1 MAKTKI
7 LVQDIADALNLSR
20 TTVSKVLNN
29 SGSVSPQTRERVLHK
44 AAELNYKCYSLIQP
58 VLTENQ
64 DLEETFTAQSADAPE
79 EEAAPSQQSQIAVF
93 FSKGIDKQHIGF
105 NLLSV
110 LGQELSRKNY
120 SISLYFIQKAE
131 FQSLQLPPTFH
142 LEQTAS
148 ILCIELLDKAY
159 SRMLC
164 SLGKPILFFDAYAG
178 ILEDNLPA
186 DVLTAESQFRLTG
199 LIKNL
204 IQKYHLQ
211 KIGFF
216 GSSLHCLS
224 FFERWLGFR
233 AAILSCGLEYDESYS
248 IISENDDLYWDD
260 RWLLTQLKRMDSL
273 PELFVCAN
281 DSLACQLVR
290 ILESLNIHCPR
301 DILITGFDNSPIAST
316 NQPGI
321 TTIDPH
327 SSDLAWEATSLI
339 LSRLE
344 EPEQPYRNIRLQ
356 SSAIERDSTLRR

>member
-1 MAKTKI
+1 MAKAKI

-58 VLTENQ
+58 VLTENL
-64 DLEETFTAQSADAPE
+64 DLEEAFTAQSTDAPE
-79 EEAAPSQQSQIAVF
+79 EESAPSQQSQIAVF

-120 SISLYFIQKAE
+120 SISMYFIQEAE
-131 FQSLQLPPTFH
+131 FQSLLLPPTFH

-148 ILCIELLDKAY
+148 IFCIELLDKSY

-178 ILEDNLPA
+178 ILEDSLPA

-233 AAILSCGLEYDESYS
+233 AAILSCGLEYDETYS
-248 IISENDDLYWDD
+248 IIANDDLYRDD

-281 DSLACQLVR
+281 DALACQLMR
-290 ILESLNIHCPR
+290 ILASLNIHCPR
-301 DILITGFDNSPIAST
+301 DILITGFDNCPIAST
-316 NQPGI
+316 NQAGI

-344 EPEQPYRNIRLQ
+344 EPKQPYRNIRLQ
-356 SSAIERDSTLRR
+356 SSVIERESTLRR

>member
-58 VLTENQ
+58 VLTENL
-64 DLEETFTAQSADAPE
+64 DLEEACTAQSTDAPE
-79 EEAAPSQQSQIAVF
+79 EESAPSQQSQIAVF

-120 SISLYFIQKAE
+120 SISMYFIQEAD
-131 FQSLQLPPTFH
+131 FQSLLLPPTFH

-148 ILCIELLDKAY
+148 IFCIELLDKSY

-186 DVLTAESQFRLTG
+186 DVLSTESQFRLTG

-233 AAILSCGLEYDESYS
+233 AAILSCGLEYDETCS
-248 IISENDDLYWDD
+248 IIANDDLCWDD

-281 DSLACQLVR
+281 DSLACQLMRV
-290 ILESLNIHCPR
+290 LASLNIHCPR

>member
-1 MAKTKI
+1 MAKAKI

-58 VLTENQ
+58 VLTENL
-64 DLEETFTAQSADAPE
+64 DLEEAFTAQSTDAPE
-79 EEAAPSQQSQIAVF
+79 EESAPSQQSQIAVF

-120 SISLYFIQKAE
+120 SISMYFIQEAE
-131 FQSLQLPPTFH
+131 FHSLLLPPTFH

-148 ILCIELLDKAY
+148 IFCIELLDKSY

-178 ILEDNLPA
+178 ILEDSLPA

-233 AAILSCGLEYDESYS
+233 AAILSCGLEYDETYS
-248 IISENDDLYWDD
+248 IIANDDLYWDD

-281 DSLACQLVR
+281 DALACQLMR
-290 ILESLNIHCPR
+290 ILASLNIHCPR
-301 DILITGFDNSPIAST
+301 DILITGFDNCPIAST

-321 TTIDPH
+321 TTIDQH

-356 SSAIERDSTLRR
+356 SSVIERDSTLRR

>member
-1 MAKTKI
+1 MAKAKI

-58 VLTENQ
+58 VLTENL
-64 DLEETFTAQSADAPE
+64 DLEEAFTAQSTDAPE
-79 EEAAPSQQSQIAVF
+79 EESAPSQQSQIAVF

-120 SISLYFIQKAE
+120 SIYMYFIQEAE
-131 FQSLQLPPTFH
+131 FQSLLLPPTFH

-148 ILCIELLDKAY
+148 IFCIELLDKAY

-178 ILEDNLPA
+178 ILEDSLPA
-186 DVLTAESQFRLTG
+186 DILTAE
-199 LIKNL
+199 
-204 IQKYHLQ
+204 YHLQ

-233 AAILSCGLEYDESYS
+233 AAILSCGLEYDETCS
-248 IISENDDLYWDD
+248 IIANDDLYWDD

-281 DSLACQLVR
+281 DSLACQLMR
-290 ILESLNIHCPR
+290 ILASLNIHCPR
-301 DILITGFDNSPIAST
+301 DILITGFDNCPIAST
-316 NQPGI
+316 NQPSI

-344 EPEQPYRNIRLQ
+344 EPKQPYRNIRLQ
-356 SSAIERDSTLRR
+356 SSVIERESTLRR

>member
-58 VLTENQ
+58 VLTENL
-64 DLEETFTAQSADAPE
+64 DLEEAFTAQSTDAPE
-79 EEAAPSQQSQIAVF
+79 EESAPSQQSQIAVF

-120 SISLYFIQKAE
+120 SISMYFIQEAD
-131 FQSLQLPPTFH
+131 FQSLLLPPTFH

-148 ILCIELLDKAY
+148 IFCIELLDKSY

-186 DVLTAESQFRLTG
+186 DVPVYRKPVSPDRSYQKPDPKISSAENRFFRL
-199 LIKNL
+199 L
-204 IQKYHLQ
+204 
-211 KIGFF
+211 
-216 GSSLHCLS
+216 SSLS
-224 FFERWLGFR
+224 EFFR
-233 AAILSCGLEYDESYS
+233 
-248 IISENDDLYWDD
+248 
-260 RWLLTQLKRMDSL
+260 T
-273 PELFVCAN
+273 
-281 DSLACQLVR
+281 
-290 ILESLNIHCPR
+290 
-301 DILITGFDNSPIAST
+301 
-316 NQPGI
+316 
-321 TTIDPH
+321 
-327 SSDLAWEATSLI
+327 LAWFPRCHSFLW
-339 LSRLE
+339 SGV
-344 EPEQPYRNIRLQ
+344 
-356 SSAIERDSTLRR
+356 

>member
-1 MAKTKI
+1 M
-7 LVQDIADALNLSR
+7 
-20 TTVSKVLNN
+20 
-29 SGSVSPQTRERVLHK
+29 
-44 AAELNYKCYSLIQP
+44 
-58 VLTENQ
+58 
-64 DLEETFTAQSADAPE
+64 
-79 EEAAPSQQSQIAVF
+79 
-93 FSKGIDKQHIGF
+93 
-105 NLLSV
+105 
-110 LGQELSRKNY
+110 
-120 SISLYFIQKAE
+120 
-131 FQSLQLPPTFH
+131 
-142 LEQTAS
+142 
-148 ILCIELLDKAY
+148 
-159 SRMLC
+159 
-164 SLGKPILFFDAYAG
+164 
-178 ILEDNLPA
+178 EDSLPA

-233 AAILSCGLEYDESYS
+233 TAILSCGLEYDETCS
-248 IISENDDLYWDD
+248 IIAENDDLYWDD
-260 RWLLTQLKRMDSL
+260 RWLLTQLKRMNSL

-281 DSLACQLVR
+281 DALACQLVR
-290 ILESLNIHCPR
+290 ILASLNIHCPR
-301 DILITGFDNSPIAST
+301 DILITGFDNSPISST

-356 SSAIERDSTLRR
+356 SSVIERDSTLRR